1 MEQEQTSGGP
11 PDLLVVEDNTLHARL
26 VLTMLSE
33 AWGDEAPV
41 RHVKRLESAL
51 EAIEQSPPDCVLLDL
66 VLPDADGLEAVDS
79 LLVNAPHVPIVV
91 LSAHKD
97 DHLALRAVRRGAQD
111 YLVKGTVTADAL
123 ARSVQLAIQRH
134 HSENRSKDRAA
145 NTALASDPDAGPDGP
160 PDTAIGPT
168 AVAILDGNGAVMF
181 AEEDA
186 ADMLGLPLAEVIG
199 IPLAAMCHPADMDR
213 WRSAIEK
220 EDEDLEEIIVRFV
233 HPSGAEMRVGITL
246 EPLSDGRIPRAAFL
260 AMLQPHSDEGTASS
274 GAYAVVSGWGDE

>member
-1 MEQEQTSGGP
+1 MEQQQTSGGP

-51 EAIEQSPPDCVLLDL
+51 EAISEGAPDCVLLDL

-134 HSENRSKDRAA
+134 HAENRSAA
-145 NTALASDPDAGPDGP
+145 SGPTPAPDSP
-160 PDTAIGPT
+160 PLPLPEVNEAPT
-168 AVAILDGNGAVMF
+168 AVAILDSDGAVMF
-181 AEEDA
+181 AEDEA
-186 ADMLGLPLAEVIG
+186 ADMLGLPLSEVIG
-199 IPLAAMCHPADMDR
+199 VPLAAMCHPADMER
-213 WRSAIEK
+213 WRAAVEK
-220 EDEDLEEIIVRFV
+220 EDEDLEEVVVRIV
-233 HPSGAEMRVGITL
+233 HPSGAELRVGITL
-246 EPLSDGRIPRAAFL
+246 EPLSDGQRSRAAFL
-260 AMLQPHSDEGTASS
+260 AMFQPHADEGTASS
-274 GAYAVVSGWGDE
+274 GAYAVVSGWGE

>member
-41 RHVKRLESAL
+41 RHVKRLESAID
-51 EAIEQSPPDCVLLDL
+51 AITESAPDCVLLDL

-79 LLVNAPHVPIVV
+79 LLLNAPHVPIVV

-134 HSENRSKDRAA
+134 HAENRSVAGSD
-145 NTALASDPDAGPDGP
+145 ALEPSSEPQRDPS
-160 PDTAIGPT
+160 DTAVGPT
-168 AVAILDGNGAVMF
+168 AVAILDADGAVIF

-186 ADMLGLPLAEVIG
+186 ADMLGLPLGEVIG
-199 IPLAAMCHPADMDR
+199 VPLVAMCHPADMER
-213 WRSAIEK
+213 WRAAIEK
-220 EDEDLEEIIVRFV
+220 EDEDLEEVIVRFV
-233 HPSGAEMRVGITL
+233 HPSGAEFRVGITL
-246 EPLSDGRIPRAAFL
+246 EPLSNGHNPRAAFL
-260 AMLQPHSDEGTASS
+260 AMFQHHSDEGTASS

>member
-1 MEQEQTSGGP
+1 MENDNMGGGP

-51 EAIEQSPPDCVLLDL
+51 EAINESAPDCVLLDL

-134 HSENRSKDRAA
+134 QAEHHGGEKTQSS
-145 NTALASDPDAGPDGP
+145 PGPLLREDVVEM
-160 PDTAIGPT
+160 AEGPT
-168 AVAILDGNGAVMF
+168 AVAILDREGAVLF
-181 AEEDA
+181 AEEAA
-186 ADMLGLPLAEVIG
+186 ADMLGLPLGEVIG
-199 IPLAAMCHPADMDR
+199 VPLVAMCHPADMER
-213 WRSAIEK
+213 WRSVIDK
-220 EDEDLEEIIVRFV
+220 EDEDLEEVVVRFV
-233 HPSGAEMRVGITL
+233 HPSGAELRVGITL
-246 EPLSDGRIPRAAFL
+246 EPLSNGSDPRAAFL
-260 AMLQPHSDEGTASS
+260 AMFQHHSDEGTGSS
-274 GAYAVVSGWGDE
+274 GAYAVVSGWED

>member
-41 RHVKRLESAL
+41 RHVKRLESAI
-51 EAIEQSPPDCVLLDL
+51 EAIDESTPDCVLLDL
-66 VLPDADGLEAVDS
+66 VLPDADGLEAVEA
-79 LLVNAPHVPIVV
+79 LLLNAPHVPIVV

-134 HSENRSKDRAA
+134 HAEDRANPGA
-145 NTALASDPDAGPDGP
+145 AARAPAVPSAVSETSE
-160 PDTAIGPT
+160 GPT
-168 AVAILDGNGAVMF
+168 AVAILDSDGAVIF

-199 IPLAAMCHPADMDR
+199 VPLVAMCHPADMDR
-213 WRSAIEK
+213 WRTAIEK
-220 EDEDLEEIIVRFV
+220 EDEDLEEVVVRLV
-233 HPSGAEMRVGITL
+233 HPSGAEHRVGITL
-246 EPLSDGRIPRAAFL
+246 EPLSNGQNPRAAFL
-260 AMLQPHSDEGTASS
+260 AMLQHHSDEGTASS
-274 GAYAVVSGWGDE
+274 GAYAVVSGWGDD

>member
-1 MEQEQTSGGP
+1 MEQESTSGGP

-33 AWGDEAPV
+33 AWGDDAPV

-51 EAIEQSPPDCVLLDL
+51 EAISESPPDCVLLDL

-79 LLVNAPHVPIVV
+79 LLMNASHVPIVV

-134 HSENRSKDRAA
+134 HAENRSAPGKAVVPQESEETVQT
-145 NTALASDPDAGPDGP
+145 TAE
-160 PDTAIGPT
+160 GPT
-168 AVAILDGNGAVMF
+168 AVAILDADGAVVY

-186 ADMLGLPLAEVIG
+186 ADMLGLPLKEVIG
-199 IPLAAMCHPADMDR
+199 VPLVAMCHPADMDR
-213 WRSAIEK
+213 WRTAIEK
-220 EDEDLEEIIVRFV
+220 EDEDLEEVVVRFV
-233 HPSGAEMRVGITL
+233 HPSGAEFRVGITL
-246 EPLSDGRIPRAAFL
+246 EPLSDGQSNRAAFL
-260 AMLQPHSDEGTASS
+260 AMFQPHSDEGTLSS
-274 GAYAVVSGWGDE
+274 GAYAVVSGWGD

>member
-1 MEQEQTSGGP
+1 MEQEKTSGGP

-51 EAIEQSPPDCVLLDL
+51 EAIDESPPDCVLLDL
-66 VLPDADGLEAVDS
+66 VLPDADGLEAVDA
-79 LLVNAPHVPIVV
+79 LLLNAPHVPIVV

-134 HSENRSKDRAA
+134 HAENRSVVGDLPADSVEHA
-145 NTALASDPDAGPDGP
+145 GSDPA
-160 PDTAIGPT
+160 DTAIGPT
-168 AVAILDGNGAVMF
+168 AVAILDANGAVIF

-186 ADMLGLPLAEVIG
+186 ADMIGLPLAEVIG
-199 IPLAAMCHPADMDR
+199 VPLVAMCHPADMDR
-213 WRSAIEK
+213 WRTALEK
-220 EDEDLEEIIVRFV
+220 EDEDLEEVIVRLV
-233 HPSGAEMRVGITL
+233 HPSGAELRVGITL
-246 EPLSDGRIPRAAFL
+246 EPLSNGQDPRAAFL
-260 AMLQPHSDEGTASS
+260 AMLQHHSDEGTASS

>member
-51 EAIEQSPPDCVLLDL
+51 DAIAESAPDCVLLDL
-66 VLPDADGLEAVDS
+66 VLPDADGLEAVDA
-79 LLVNAPHVPIVV
+79 LLLNAAHVPIVV

-134 HSENRSKDRAA
+134 HAENRVIPGQS
-145 NTALASDPDAGPDGP
+145 TP
-160 PDTAIGPT
+160 PPPPLETRDTADGPT
-168 AVAILDGNGAVMF
+168 AVAILDKDGAVIF

-186 ADMLGLPLAEVIG
+186 ADMLGLPLAGVIG
-199 IPLAAMCHPADMDR
+199 IPLVAMCHPADMDR

-220 EDEDLEEIIVRFV
+220 EDEDLEEVIVRIV
-233 HPSGAEMRVGITL
+233 HPSGAEFRVGITL
-246 EPLSDGRIPRAAFL
+246 EPLSDGQSPRAAFL
-260 AMLQPHSDEGTASS
+260 AMFQHHSDEGTASS
-274 GAYAVVSGWGDE
+274 GAYAVVSGWGDD

>member
-1 MEQEQTSGGP
+1 MEQEMTSDGP

-33 AWGDEAPV
+33 AWGDDAPV

-51 EAIEQSPPDCVLLDL
+51 EAIDEAAPDCVLLDL

-79 LLVNAPHVPIVV
+79 LLMNAAHVPIVV

-134 HSENRSKDRAA
+134 HAENRS
-145 NTALASDPDAGPDGP
+145 TPGPDP
-160 PDTAIGPT
+160 APAPSPDSPLPTNEAPT
-168 AVAILDGNGAVMF
+168 AVAVLDAQGAVLF

-186 ADMLGLPLAEVIG
+186 ADILGLPLREVIG
-199 IPLAAMCHPADMDR
+199 VPLAAMCHPADMDK
-213 WRSAIEK
+213 WRTAIEK
-220 EDEDLEEIIVRFV
+220 EDEDLEEVVVRFV
-233 HPSGAEMRVGITL
+233 HPSGAEIRVGITL
-246 EPLSDGRIPRAAFL
+246 EPLSDGQETRAAFL
-260 AMLQPHSDEGTASS
+260 AMFQPHSDEGTASS
-274 GAYAVVSGWGDE
+274 GAYAVVSGWGD

>member
-1 MEQEQTSGGP
+1 MEQDTTSGGP

-51 EAIEQSPPDCVLLDL
+51 DAISESPPDCVLLDL

-79 LLVNAPHVPIVV
+79 LLLNAPHVPIVV

-134 HSENRSKDRAA
+134 HADHHPGA
-145 NTALASDPDAGPDGP
+145 DPDPEPQVDGMP
-160 PDTAIGPT
+160 AAVSDTAIGPT
-168 AVAILDGNGAVMF
+168 SVAILDAEGAVLF
-181 AEEDA
+181 AEEEA
-186 ADMLGLPLAEVIG
+186 ADMLGLPLSEVIG
-199 IPLAAMCHPADMDR
+199 VPLVAMCHPADMDR
-213 WRSAIEK
+213 WRAALEK
-220 EDEDLEEIIVRFV
+220 EDEDLEEVLVRFV

-246 EPLSDGRIPRAAFL
+246 EPLSDGQSSRAAFL
-260 AMLQPHSDEGTASS
+260 AMLQHHSDEGTASS
-274 GAYAVVSGWGDE
+274 GAYAVVSGWGD

>member
-26 VLTMLSE
+26 VLTMLNE

-51 EAIEQSPPDCVLLDL
+51 EAVAESAPDCVLLDL
-66 VLPDADGLEAVDS
+66 VLPDADGLEAVEAF
-79 LLVNAPHVPIVV
+79 LLNAPHVPIVV

-97 DHLALRAVRRGAQD
+97 DHLAMRAVRRGAQD

-134 HSENRSKDRAA
+134 HAENRVNPGQS
-145 NTALASDPDAGPDGP
+145 TPPLPVDAR
-160 PDTAIGPT
+160 DTAEGPT
-168 AVAILDGNGAVMF
+168 AVAILDDSGAVIF
-181 AEEDA
+181 AEDDA
-186 ADMLGLPLAEVIG
+186 ADMLGLPLVEVIG
-199 IPLAAMCHPADMDR
+199 VPIVSICHPADMDR
-213 WRSAIEK
+213 WRAAIEK
-220 EDEDLEEIIVRFV
+220 EDEDLKEVIVRIV
-233 HPSGAEMRVGITL
+233 HPSGSEFRVGITL
-246 EPLSDGRIPRAAFL
+246 EPLSNGHNPRAAFL
-260 AMLQPHSDEGTASS
+260 AMFQHHSDEGTASS

>member
-51 EAIEQSPPDCVLLDL
+51 DAIVESAPDCVLLDL
-66 VLPDADGLEAVDS
+66 VLPDADGLEAVDAI
-79 LLVNAPHVPIVV
+79 LLHASHVPIVV

-134 HSENRSKDRAA
+134 HAENRVTPGQS
-145 NTALASDPDAGPDGP
+145 ASP
-160 PDTAIGPT
+160 PPMPPEGRDTAEGPT
-168 AVAILDGNGAVMF
+168 AVAILDNDGAVIF

-199 IPLAAMCHPADMDR
+199 VPLVAMCHPADMDR
-213 WRSAIEK
+213 WRAAIEK
-220 EDEDLEEIIVRFV
+220 EDEDLEEVIVRIV
-233 HPSGAEMRVGITL
+233 HPSGGEFRVGITL
-246 EPLSDGRIPRAAFL
+246 EPLSNGQNPRAAFL
-260 AMLQPHSDEGTASS
+260 AMFQHHSDEGTASS

>member
-1 MEQEQTSGGP
+1 MEQEQSSGGP

-41 RHVKRLESAL
+41 RHVKRLESAV
-51 EAIEQSPPDCVLLDL
+51 EAIEESSPDCVLLDL
-66 VLPDADGLEAVDS
+66 VLPDADGLEAVDA
-79 LLVNAPHVPIVV
+79 LLLNAPHVPIVV

-134 HSENRSKDRAA
+134 HAENRSKSEDATPLAEKSDRP
-145 NTALASDPDAGPDGP
+145 DPA
-160 PDTAIGPT
+160 DTAIGPT
-168 AVAILDGNGAVMF
+168 AVAILDADGAVLF

-199 IPLAAMCHPADMDR
+199 VPLAVMCHPADTDR
-213 WRSAIEK
+213 WRAAIEK
-220 EDEDLEEIIVRFV
+220 EDEDLEEVIVRLV
-233 HPSGAEMRVGITL
+233 HPSGAELRVGITL
-246 EPLSDGRIPRAAFL
+246 EPLSNGQSPRAAFL
-260 AMLQPHSDEGTASS
+260 AMLQHHSDEGTASS

>member
-1 MEQEQTSGGP
+1 MDQEQTSGGP

-33 AWGDEAPV
+33 AWGDDAPV
-41 RHVKRLESAL
+41 RHVKRLEAAVD
-51 EAIEQSPPDCVLLDL
+51 AINESSPDCVLLDL
-66 VLPDADGLEAVDS
+66 VLPDAEGLEAVDA
-79 LLVNAPHVPIVV
+79 LMLKAPHVPIVV

-134 HSENRSKDRAA
+134 HAENRATPVAA
-145 NTALASDPDAGPDGP
+145 LGSPLPDDLPASEV
-160 PDTAIGPT
+160 GPT
-168 AVAILDGNGAVMF
+168 AVAILDAEGAVIF

-186 ADMLGLPLAEVIG
+186 ADMLGMPLKDVVG
-199 IPLAAMCHPADMDR
+199 VPLVAMCHPADMDR
-213 WRSAIEK
+213 WRAAIEK
-220 EDEDLEEIIVRFV
+220 EDDDLDEVVVRFV
-233 HPSGAEMRVGITL
+233 HPSGAELRVGITL
-246 EPLSDGRIPRAAFL
+246 EPLSDGQRARAAFL

-274 GAYAVVSGWGDE
+274 GAYAVVSGWGDG

>member
-1 MEQEQTSGGP
+1 MEQQETSGGP

-51 EAIEQSPPDCVLLDL
+51 EAISEAAPDCVLLDL

-134 HSENRSKDRAA
+134 HAENR
-145 NTALASDPDAGPDGP
+145 TDPGSSPVPAPTP
-160 PDTAIGPT
+160 EPLPELNEAPT
-168 AVAILDGNGAVMF
+168 AVAILDSEGAVLF
-181 AEEDA
+181 AEDEA
-186 ADMLGLPLAEVIG
+186 ADMLGMPLREVIG
-199 IPLAAMCHPADMDR
+199 VPLAAMCHPADMER
-213 WRSAIEK
+213 WRAAVEK
-220 EDEDLEEIIVRFV
+220 EDEDLEEVAVRIV
-233 HPSGAEMRVGITL
+233 HPSGAELRLGITL
-246 EPLSDGRIPRAAFL
+246 EPLSDGQNARAAFL
-260 AMLQPHSDEGTASS
+260 AMFQPHSDEGTASS
-274 GAYAVVSGWGDE
+274 GAYAVVSGWDD

>member
-1 MEQEQTSGGP
+1 MEQPETSSGP

-51 EAIEQSPPDCVLLDL
+51 EAVAESAPDCVLLDL
-66 VLPDADGLEAVDS
+66 VLPDADGLEAVDA
-79 LLVNAPHVPIVV
+79 LLLNAPHVPIVV

-134 HSENRSKDRAA
+134 HAENRSVGEGAPPPA
-145 NTALASDPDAGPDGP
+145 EASNVSDGP
-160 PDTAIGPT
+160 AETAVGPT
-168 AVAILDGNGAVMF
+168 AVAILDADGAVLF
-181 AEEDA
+181 AEEEA
-186 ADMLGLPLAEVIG
+186 ADMLGLPLNKVIG
-199 IPLAAMCHPADMDR
+199 VPLVAMCHPADMDR
-213 WRSAIEK
+213 WRAALEK
-220 EDEDLEEIIVRFV
+220 EDEDLDEVIVRLV
-233 HPSGAEMRVGITL
+233 HPSGAELRVGITL
-246 EPLSDGRIPRAAFL
+246 EPLSNGQSPRAAFL
-260 AMLQPHSDEGTASS
+260 AMLQHHSDEGTASS
-274 GAYAVVSGWGDE
+274 GAYAVVSGWGD

>member
-41 RHVKRLESAL
+41 RHVKRLESAI
-51 EAIEQSPPDCVLLDL
+51 EAINESSPDCVLLDL
-66 VLPDADGLEAVDS
+66 VLPDADGLEAVDA
-79 LLVNAPHVPIVV
+79 LLVHAPHVPIVV

-134 HSENRSKDRAA
+134 HAENRSGADGASAA
-145 NTALASDPDAGPDGP
+145 QPEPAESGP

-168 AVAILDGNGAVMF
+168 SVAILDGQGAVVF

-199 IPLAAMCHPADMDR
+199 VPLVAMCHPADMDR
-213 WRSAIEK
+213 WRAAIEK
-220 EDEDLEEIIVRFV
+220 EDDDLEEVIVRLV
-233 HPSGAEMRVGITL
+233 HPSGAELRVGITL
-246 EPLSDGRIPRAAFL
+246 EPLSDGHNPRGAFL
-260 AMLQPHSDEGTASS
+260 AMLQHHSDEGTASS

>member
-1 MEQEQTSGGP
+1 MENDNTGGGP

-51 EAIEQSPPDCVLLDL
+51 EAISESAPDCVLLDL
-66 VLPDADGLEAVDS
+66 VLPDADGLEAVDA

-134 HSENRSKDRAA
+134 QAEQHSGGDKAYSS
-145 NTALASDPDAGPDGP
+145 TPASGDLVEMAE
-160 PDTAIGPT
+160 GPT
-168 AVAILDGNGAVMF
+168 AVAILDREGAVLF
-181 AEEDA
+181 AEEAA
-186 ADMLGLPLAEVIG
+186 ADMLGLPLSEVIG
-199 IPLAAMCHPADMDR
+199 VPLVAMCHPADMER
-213 WRSAIEK
+213 WRSVIEK
-220 EDEDLEEIIVRFV
+220 EDEDLEEVVVRFV
-233 HPSGAEMRVGITL
+233 HPSGAELRVGITL
-246 EPLSDGRIPRAAFL
+246 EPLSNGHDPRAAFL
-260 AMLQPHSDEGTASS
+260 AMFQHHSDEGTGSS
-274 GAYAVVSGWGDE
+274 GAYAVVSGWEES

>member
-51 EAIEQSPPDCVLLDL
+51 EAITESRPDCVLLDL

-79 LLVNAPHVPIVV
+79 LLLNAPHVPIVV

-134 HSENRSKDRAA
+134 HAENRSVADAA
-145 NTALASDPDAGPDGP
+145 PAPQTSSVAADPT
-160 PDTAIGPT
+160 DTAIGPT
-168 AVAILDGNGAVMF
+168 AVAILDADGAVIF

-186 ADMLGLPLAEVIG
+186 ADMIGLPLAEVIG
-199 IPLAAMCHPADMDR
+199 VPLVAMCHPADMDR
-213 WRSAIEK
+213 WRAAIEK
-220 EDEDLEEIIVRFV
+220 EEEDLEEVIVRLV
-233 HPSGAEMRVGITL
+233 HPSGAELRVGITL
-246 EPLSDGRIPRAAFL
+246 EPLSNGQNPRAAFL
-260 AMLQPHSDEGTASS
+260 AMLQHHSDEGTASS
-274 GAYAVVSGWGDE
+274 GAYAVVSGWGDD

>member
-41 RHVKRLESAL
+41 RHVKRLESAI
-51 EAIEQSPPDCVLLDL
+51 EAIDESTPDCVLLDL
-66 VLPDADGLEAVDS
+66 VLPDADGLEAVEA
-79 LLVNAPHVPIVV
+79 LLLNAPHVPIVV

-134 HSENRSKDRAA
+134 HAENRA
-145 NTALASDPDAGPDGP
+145 NPDVSAPAP
-160 PDTAIGPT
+160 AVPSPVSETSEGPT
-168 AVAILDGNGAVMF
+168 AVAILDNDGAVIF

-199 IPLAAMCHPADMDR
+199 VPLVAMCHPADMDR
-213 WRSAIEK
+213 WRTAIEK
-220 EDEDLEEIIVRFV
+220 EDEDLEEVVVRLV
-233 HPSGAEMRVGITL
+233 HPSGAEHRVGITL
-246 EPLSDGRIPRAAFL
+246 EPLSNGQNPRAAFL
-260 AMLQPHSDEGTASS
+260 AMLQHHSDEGTASS

>member
-1 MEQEQTSGGP
+1 MEQQQTSGGP

-51 EAIEQSPPDCVLLDL
+51 EAISESPPDCVLLDL

-134 HSENRSKDRAA
+134 HAENRAA
-145 NTALASDPDAGPDGP
+145 AGSAPVEVPSPEPLPEMNDA
-160 PDTAIGPT
+160 PT
-168 AVAILDGNGAVMF
+168 AVAILDAEGAVMF
-181 AEEDA
+181 AEEEA
-186 ADMLGLPLAEVIG
+186 ADMLGLPLTEVIG
-199 IPLAAMCHPADMDR
+199 VPLSAMCHPADMER
-213 WRSAIEK
+213 WRAAIEK
-220 EDEDLEEIIVRFV
+220 EDEDLEEVVVRIV
-233 HPSGAEMRVGITL
+233 HPSGAELRVGITL
-246 EPLSDGRIPRAAFL
+246 EPLSDGQRARAAFL
-260 AMLQPHSDEGTASS
+260 AMFQPHSDEGTASS
-274 GAYAVVSGWGDE
+274 GAYAVVSGWED

>member
-1 MEQEQTSGGP
+1 MENENTGGGP

-51 EAIEQSPPDCVLLDL
+51 EAIAESPPDCVLLDL

-134 HSENRSKDRAA
+134 QAEHHSKDSSDSP
-145 NTALASDPDAGPDGP
+145 ASRGGGEDVVE
-160 PDTAIGPT
+160 IIEGPT
-168 AVAILDGNGAVMF
+168 AVAILDSEGAVMF
-181 AEEDA
+181 AEEAA
-186 ADMLGLPLAEVIG
+186 ADMLGLPLGEVIG
-199 IPLAAMCHPADMDR
+199 VPLVAMCHPADMER

-220 EDEDLEEIIVRFV
+220 EDEDMEEVVVRFV
-233 HPSGAEMRVGITL
+233 HPSGAELRVGITL
-246 EPLSDGRIPRAAFL
+246 EPLSNGQDARAAFL
-260 AMLQPHSDEGTASS
+260 AMFQHHSDEGTGSS
-274 GAYAVVSGWGDE
+274 GAYAVVSGWED

>member
-1 MEQEQTSGGP
+1 MEQEQTSSGP

-51 EAIEQSPPDCVLLDL
+51 EAIEESPPDCVLLDL

-79 LLVNAPHVPIVV
+79 LLVNASHVPIVV

-134 HSENRSKDRAA
+134 HAENRSV
-145 NTALASDPDAGPDGP
+145 SDGEAPAPVAPLPPADAPA
-160 PDTAIGPT
+160 DTAIGPT
-168 AVAILDGNGAVMF
+168 AVAILDGEGAVLF
-181 AEEDA
+181 AEDEA

-199 IPLAAMCHPADMDR
+199 VPLVAMCHPADMER
-213 WRSAIEK
+213 WRAAITSD
-220 EDEDLEEIIVRFV
+220 EDDLEEVIVRFV
-233 HPSGAEMRVGITL
+233 HPSGAELRVGLTL
-246 EPLSDGRIPRAAFL
+246 EPLSNGRDPRAAFL
-260 AMLQPHSDEGTASS
+260 AMLQHHSDEGTASS

>member
-1 MEQEQTSGGP
+1 MEQEKTSGGP

-51 EAIEQSPPDCVLLDL
+51 EAIDESPPDCVLLDL

-79 LLVNAPHVPIVV
+79 LLQNAPHVPIVV

-97 DHLALRAVRRGAQD
+97 DHLALAAVRRGAQD

-134 HSENRSKDRAA
+134 HAENRGGGEGAPLPTMPVSREQ
-145 NTALASDPDAGPDGP
+145 TVS
-160 PDTAIGPT
+160 TMEGPT
-168 AVAILDGNGAVMF
+168 AVAILDGEGAVMF
-181 AEEDA
+181 AEEAA
-186 ADMLGLPLAEVIG
+186 ADMLGLPLSEVIG
-199 IPLAAMCHPADMDR
+199 VPLVAMCHPADMER
-213 WRSAIEK
+213 WRTAIEK
-220 EDEDLEEIIVRFV
+220 EDEDLDEVIVRFV
-233 HPSGAEMRVGITL
+233 HPSGAELRVGITL
-246 EPLSDGRIPRAAFL
+246 EPLSNGQSARAAFL
-260 AMLQPHSDEGTASS
+260 AMFQHHSDEGTASS

>member
-41 RHVKRLESAL
+41 RHVKRLESAI
-51 EAIEQSPPDCVLLDL
+51 EAIDESTPDCVLLDL
-66 VLPDADGLEAVDS
+66 VLPDADGLEAVEA
-79 LLVNAPHVPIVV
+79 LLLNAPHVPIVV

-134 HSENRSKDRAA
+134 HAENRA
-145 NTALASDPDAGPDGP
+145 DPGVSAPTP
-160 PDTAIGPT
+160 AVPSPVSETSEGPT
-168 AVAILDGNGAVMF
+168 AVAILDNDGAVIF

-199 IPLAAMCHPADMDR
+199 VPLVAMCHPADMDR
-213 WRSAIEK
+213 WRTAIEK
-220 EDEDLEEIIVRFV
+220 EDEDLEEVVVRLV
-233 HPSGAEMRVGITL
+233 HPSGAEHRVGITL
-246 EPLSDGRIPRAAFL
+246 EPLSNGQNPRAAFL
-260 AMLQPHSDEGTASS
+260 AMLQHHSDEGTASS
-274 GAYAVVSGWGDE
+274 GAYAVVSGWGDD

>member
-1 MEQEQTSGGP
+1 MEREQTSDGP

-41 RHVKRLESAL
+41 RHVKRLESAVG
-51 EAIEQSPPDCVLLDL
+51 AIEESAPDCVLLDL
-66 VLPDADGLEAVDS
+66 VLPDADGLEAVDA
-79 LLVNAPHVPIVV
+79 LLLNAPHVPIVV

-134 HSENRSKDRAA
+134 HAENRATPGMS
-145 NTALASDPDAGPDGP
+145 TQPALASGDIRE
-160 PDTAIGPT
+160 TADGPT
-168 AVAILDGNGAVMF
+168 AVAILDNEGAVIF
-181 AEEDA
+181 AEEEA
-186 ADMLGLPLAEVIG
+186 ADMLGLPLVKVIG
-199 IPLAAMCHPADMDR
+199 VPLVAMCHPADMDR
-213 WRSAIEK
+213 WRRAIEK
-220 EDEDLEEIIVRFV
+220 EDEDLEEVIVRLV
-233 HPSGAEMRVGITL
+233 HPSGAEHRVGITL
-246 EPLSDGRIPRAAFL
+246 EPLSNGQNPRAAFL
-260 AMLQPHSDEGTASS
+260 AMLQHHSDEGTASS

>member
-26 VLTMLSE
+26 VLTMLGE

-51 EAIEQSPPDCVLLDL
+51 DAIEESPPDCVLLDL

-79 LLVNAPHVPIVV
+79 LLLNAPHVPIVV

-134 HSENRSKDRAA
+134 HAEERSVESPPVTRIV
-145 NTALASDPDAGPDGP
+145 PDDP
-160 PDTAIGPT
+160 PDQVVDTAVGPT
-168 AVAILDGNGAVMF
+168 AVAVLDGEGAVIF

-199 IPLAAMCHPADMDR
+199 VPLTAMCHPADMDR
-213 WRSAIEK
+213 WRAAIEK
-220 EDEDLEEIIVRFV
+220 EDEDLEEVIVRFV

-246 EPLSDGRIPRAAFL
+246 EPLSDGANARAAFL
-260 AMLQPHSDEGTASS
+260 AMLQHHSDEGTASS
-274 GAYAVVSGWGDE
+274 GAYAVVSGWGD

>member
-51 EAIEQSPPDCVLLDL
+51 EAIVESAPDCVLLDL
-66 VLPDADGLEAVDS
+66 VLPDADGLEAVDAM
-79 LLVNAPHVPIVV
+79 LLHASHVPIVV

-97 DHLALRAVRRGAQD
+97 DDLALRAVRRGAQD

-134 HSENRSKDRAA
+134 HAENRVTPGQS
-145 NTALASDPDAGPDGP
+145 ASPLPMPTEGRDPAE
-160 PDTAIGPT
+160 GPT
-168 AVAILDGNGAVMF
+168 AVAILDNDGAVLF

-186 ADMLGLPLAEVIG
+186 ADILGLPLAEVIG
-199 IPLAAMCHPADMDR
+199 VPLAAMCHPADVDR
-213 WRSAIEK
+213 WRASIEK
-220 EDEDLEEIIVRFV
+220 EDEDHEEVIVRIV
-233 HPSGAEMRVGITL
+233 HPSGAEFRVGVTL
-246 EPLSDGRIPRAAFL
+246 EPLSNGQNPRAAFL
-260 AMLQPHSDEGTASS
+260 AMFQHHSDEGTASS

>member
-1 MEQEQTSGGP
+1 MQPEQSSGGP

-51 EAIEQSPPDCVLLDL
+51 DAIIESAPDCVLLDL

-79 LLVNAPHVPIVV
+79 LLLNAPHVPIVV

-134 HSENRSKDRAA
+134 HAENRAVGGESPEP
-145 NTALASDPDAGPDGP
+145 LP
-160 PDTAIGPT
+160 PLPTETRDTAEGPT
-168 AVAILDGNGAVMF
+168 AVAILDHEGAVLF

-199 IPLAAMCHPADMDR
+199 VPLVAMCHPADMDR
-213 WRSAIEK
+213 WSSAIEK
-220 EDEDLEEIIVRFV
+220 EDEDLEEVIVRFV
-233 HPSGAEMRVGITL
+233 HPSGAELRVGITL
-246 EPLSDGRIPRAAFL
+246 EPLSNGQNSRAAFL
-260 AMLQPHSDEGTASS
+260 AMLQHHSDEGTASS
-274 GAYAVVSGWGDE
+274 GAYAVVSGWGID

>member
-1 MEQEQTSGGP
+1 MEQDMTDAGP

-51 EAIEQSPPDCVLLDL
+51 EAIEEATPDCVLLDL
-66 VLPDADGLEAVDS
+66 VLPDADGLEAVEA
-79 LLVNAPHVPIVV
+79 LLLNAAHVPIVV

-134 HSENRSKDRAA
+134 HAENRSVAGA
-145 NTALASDPDAGPDGP
+145 EASSEPAGSVSDAPGP
-160 PDTAIGPT
+160 INEEPT
-168 AVAILDGNGAVMF
+168 AVAVLDAQGAVLF
-181 AEEDA
+181 AEDDA
-186 ADMLGLPLAEVIG
+186 SDMLGLPLREVIG
-199 IPLAAMCHPADMDR
+199 VPLSAMCHPADIDK
-213 WRSAIEK
+213 WRTAIEK
-220 EDEDLEEIIVRFV
+220 EDEDLEEVVVRFV
-233 HPSGAEMRVGITL
+233 HPSGAEIRVGITL
-246 EPLSDGRIPRAAFL
+246 EPLSDGQEKRAAFL
-260 AMLQPHSDEGTASS
+260 AMFQPHSDEGTASS
-274 GAYAVVSGWGDE
+274 GAYAVVSGWDD

>member
-51 EAIEQSPPDCVLLDL
+51 EAIDESPPDCVLLDL

-79 LLVNAPHVPIVV
+79 LLLNAPHVPIVV

-97 DHLALRAVRRGAQD
+97 DHLALRAVRLGAQD

-134 HSENRSKDRAA
+134 HSESRSGDGAA
-145 NTALASDPDAGPDGP
+145 SPVSAPVPVPPADGQS
-160 PDTAIGPT
+160 DTAIGPT
-168 AVAILDGNGAVMF
+168 AVAILDADGAVLF

-199 IPLAAMCHPADMDR
+199 VPLVAMCHPADMDR

-233 HPSGAEMRVGITL
+233 HPSGAELRVGITL
-246 EPLSDGRIPRAAFL
+246 EPLSDGHNPRGAFL

-274 GAYAVVSGWGDE
+274 GAYAVVSGWGDD

>member
-1 MEQEQTSGGP
+1 MEKEQTSSTTP

-33 AWGDEAPV
+33 AWGDDAPV
-41 RHVKRLESAL
+41 RHVKRLESAI
-51 EAIEQSPPDCVLLDL
+51 EAIEESPPDCVLLDL
-66 VLPDADGLEAVDS
+66 VLPDADGLEAVDA
-79 LLVNAPHVPIVV
+79 LLLNAPQVPIVV

-123 ARSVQLAIQRH
+123 ARSVRLAIQRH
-134 HSENRSKDRAA
+134 QADGGGP
-145 NTALASDPDAGPDGP
+145 TATRIPLPVRESDGADA
-160 PDTAIGPT
+160 PT
-168 AVAILDGNGAVMF
+168 AVAVLDGEGAVIF

-186 ADMLGLPLAEVIG
+186 ADMLGLPLDQVIG
-199 IPLAAMCHPADMDR
+199 VPLVAMCHPGDMDR

-220 EDEDLEEIIVRFV
+220 EDDDLEEVIVRFV
-233 HPSGAEMRVGITL
+233 HPSGAEIRVGITL
-246 EPLSDGRIPRAAFL
+246 EPLSNGHNPRAAFL

-274 GAYAVVSGWGDE
+274 GAYAVISGWGD